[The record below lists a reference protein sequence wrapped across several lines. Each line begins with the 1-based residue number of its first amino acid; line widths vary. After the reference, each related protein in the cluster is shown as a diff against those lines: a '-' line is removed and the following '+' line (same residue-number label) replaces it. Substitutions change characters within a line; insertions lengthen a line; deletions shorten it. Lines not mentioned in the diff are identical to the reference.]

1 MDSIFFLISFI
12 FNMRIFFL
20 ILRKIEERSDHF
32 GINRTEEI
40 PGNIRLIR

>member
-12 FNMRIFFL
+12 FNMRIFL